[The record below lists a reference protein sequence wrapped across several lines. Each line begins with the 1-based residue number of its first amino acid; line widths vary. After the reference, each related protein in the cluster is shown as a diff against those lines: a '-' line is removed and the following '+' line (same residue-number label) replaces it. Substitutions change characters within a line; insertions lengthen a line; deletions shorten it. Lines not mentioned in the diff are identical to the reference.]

1 MREAQLLTLTT
12 REGIKMKIGELAKI
26 VGTNVETIRYYER
39 IGLLENP
46 NRTPSGYR
54 NYTTDAVTQLRF
66 IQNSQQLGFSL
77 TEIKELVKKD
87 INRELSDKI
96 NNLNNKLREL
106 SQFKDNL
113 VAMVSTEAETA

>member
-1 MREAQLLTLTT
+1 
-12 REGIKMKIGELAKI
+12 MKIGELAKI

-39 IGLLENP
+39 IDLLENP
-46 NRTPSGYR
+46 TRTPSGYR
-54 NYTTDAVTQLRF
+54 NYGTEAVTQLRF

-87 INRELSDKI
+87 INRELADKI
-96 NNLNNKLREL
+96 SNLNEKLREL

-113 VAMVSTEAETA
+113 VALVSEETTAA

>member
-1 MREAQLLTLTT
+1 
-12 REGIKMKIGELAKI
+12 MKIGELAKI

-39 IGLLENP
+39 IGLLDNP

-54 NYTTDAVTQLRF
+54 NYTSEAVSQLRF

-87 INRELSDKI
+87 INHELAGKI
-96 NNLNNKLREL
+96 KSLNEKLREL
-106 SQFKDNL
+106 SQFKDSL
-113 VAMVSTEAETA
+113 VAMVE